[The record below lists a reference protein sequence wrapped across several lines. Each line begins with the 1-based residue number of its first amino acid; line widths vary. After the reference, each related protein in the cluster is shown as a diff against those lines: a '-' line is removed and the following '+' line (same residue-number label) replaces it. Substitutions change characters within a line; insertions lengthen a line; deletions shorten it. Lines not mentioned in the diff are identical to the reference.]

1 VPSSRKIVIVGAGI
15 GGLASGHFLREAGRD
30 VDIYE
35 RAPVPGGRIQLL
47 EKGGSRVDVGTQ
59 YFHTNYLETLKL
71 LSALDLEDK
80 LLPIR
85 APVMLM
91 RNGRGFLAKHNTLR
105 YKLIPLISNL
115 KFGRLIWTTLRNF
128 TRLDPYHDEPLEDFE
143 GIDLAEYV
151 LQRCD
156 EEVLEFLVRPIITAF
171 NLSDP
176 EGESL
181 AHFLR
186 IAKQLLTSSDTCL
199 PTGMFT
205 LPETLAKRLPVTYD
219 AEVLEIQTQ
228 SNRVTGVRLRLG
240 GETKTIAASDI
251 VCATPLKELPRL
263 LPILTDEEKAVA
275 RDFTYSEFPLAVFF
289 MKRRL
294 SANHWAYVFSR
305 TEGFKASFTSDAVF
319 KCGQMIPSGKSVLQV
334 WFAGEAG
341 AQLVD
346 ESHEDI
352 LALARE
358 EMTRIIPNFAEE
370 VESIEVV
377 RHHTGMPR
385 YRVGIYPR
393 LRGFLKSIGRID
405 GLHLVGDYYGHSTIE
420 TVVRSARRAAG
431 ELLAPRARGADGLP
445 I

>member
-1 VPSSRKIVIVGAGI
+1 MPVQSSRKILVVGAGI

-30 VDIYE
+30 VEIYE

-47 EKGGSRVDVGTQ
+47 EKEGSRVDVGTQ

-105 YKLIPLISNL
+105 YKLIPLVSNL

-128 TRLDPYHDEPLEDFE
+128 SRLDPYHDEPLEDFE
-143 GIDLAEYV
+143 DIDLAEYV
-151 LQRCD
+151 LQKCD

-186 IAKQLLTSSDTCL
+186 IAKQFLTSSDTCL

-219 AEVLEIQTQ
+219 AEVLEIQTECQ
-228 SNRVTGVRLRLG
+228 PGQRRAASTRLR
-240 GETKTIAASDI
+240 
-251 VCATPLKELPRL
+251 R
-263 LPILTDEEKAVA
+263 
-275 RDFTYSEFPLAVFF
+275 
-289 MKRRL
+289 
-294 SANHWAYVFSR
+294 R
-305 TEGFKASFTSDAVF
+305 TEERRRHRRSA
-319 KCGQMIPSGKSVLQV
+319 
-334 WFAGEAG
+334 
-341 AQLVD
+341 
-346 ESHEDI
+346 H
-352 LALARE
+352 LA
-358 EMTRIIPNFAEE
+358 
-370 VESIEVV
+370 
-377 RHHTGMPR
+377 
-385 YRVGIYPR
+385 
-393 LRGFLKSIGRID
+393 D
-405 GLHLVGDYYGHSTIE
+405 GDYPAPTPPSTTI
-420 TVVRSARRAAG
+420 VRSAQVATDR
-431 ELLAPRARGADGLP
+431 LLSTA
-445 I
+445 